1 MEQEFHRM
9 SRQTEGK
16 RISQKVFSERVR
28 EYLISLT
35 DEAEADRMMKRFHTE
50 LEKCRKDQWRPETA
64 GAAVFLGFLH
74 S

>member
-1 MEQEFHRM
+1 MEQTFQRM

-16 RISQKVFSERVR
+16 RISQQKFNDRVR

-35 DEAEADRMMKRFHTE
+35 DEAETERLIKRYHIE

-74 S
+74 K

>member
-1 MEQEFHRM
+1 MEQTFQRM

-16 RISQKVFSERVR
+16 RISQQKFNDRVR

-35 DEAEADRMMKRFHTE
+35 DEAETERLIKRYHTE

-74 S
+74 N